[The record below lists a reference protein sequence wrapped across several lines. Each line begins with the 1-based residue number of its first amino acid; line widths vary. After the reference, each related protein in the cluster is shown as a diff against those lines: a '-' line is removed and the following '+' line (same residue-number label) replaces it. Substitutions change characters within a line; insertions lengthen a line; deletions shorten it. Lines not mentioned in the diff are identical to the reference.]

1 MSKKTVAIIAEIIPL
16 ISAPLGYFLV
26 VSKYDS
32 AVTRWVIAI
41 AFLLAF
47 LGFVFFFIGRWLAKE
62 SKVVR
67 VLGILDWL
75 ATLFIVGFY
84 ALAIFVFAW

>member
-47 LGFVFFFIGRWLAKE
+47 LGFVFFFIGRWL
-62 SKVVR
+62 
-67 VLGILDWL
+67 GL